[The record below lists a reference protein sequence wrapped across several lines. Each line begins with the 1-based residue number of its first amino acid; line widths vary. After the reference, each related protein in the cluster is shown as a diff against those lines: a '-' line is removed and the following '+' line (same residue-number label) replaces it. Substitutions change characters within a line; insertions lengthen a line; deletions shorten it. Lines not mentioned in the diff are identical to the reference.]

1 MPSDKRDRLNLAR
14 AYGVGFNFVAAFGV
28 FALIGYWVDSYWD
41 SSPWGLIGGATL
53 GLIGGMYN
61 LIRQSAEAFKPP
73 KPSDQG
79 SNDNPPG
86 EP

>member
-1 MPSDKRDRLNLAR
+1 MPGEKRDRLNLAR
-14 AYGVGFNFVAAFGV
+14 AYSAGFNFVAAFCV

-73 KPSDQG
+73 DRNSKKDPPS
-79 SNDNPPG
+79 